1 MFGTTIDLGPTI
13 CLGAKA
19 AFEQFYFKMIKTHS
33 FYFLFGASCVTQYF
47 FGSTIMKKNNLTEL
61 QKA

>member
-47 FGSTIMKKNNLTEL
+47 FGSTIMKKTI
-61 QKA
+61 